1 MKRSWL
7 ISFLTLILMLVSCG
21 GTDRVEV
28 SRSVVDPTC
37 LTEGYTEH
45 TYSDGYVCRDTF
57 VDKIDHDYIDF
68 TIGEEKYV
76 YRSMCRFC
84 GKEKLEYIEEEIST
98 EVVINR
104 NRKKPVFTG
113 YDVIAVAM
121 IIERTPDDAI
131 RAIRR
136 AEKHGAYGFM
146 IYVSCLDFEY
156 RTLEHL
162 ERIMYSTDLPVLAI
176 AYSVSLFQPQSLSYD
191 DMVNL
196 LKLSVQAGA
205 CAVDLQAFTY
215 GDFATT
221 TQTLHDYRSYWEEK
235 GFDMSF
241 ANYNPKEVCAD
252 PAVLAKQKVVID
264 EIHALGAE
272 VLLSVHA
279 NVSLPAE
286 QTLALGKFIEAQG
299 VDVVKIVLGG
309 SSKETVVE
317 HLKAIIAM
325 DKEMKCKFSVH
336 GQSTLSR
343 LMGPMFGSYIAFCVD
358 EYTPVETNIQIDLE
372 TMVAILNSPEL
383 KGNN

>member
-1 MKRSWL
+1 MKKSWL
-7 ISFLTLILMLVSCG
+7 ISLLTFVLMLASCG
-21 GTDRVEV
+21 STNRVEV
-28 SRSVVDPTC
+28 SRCVVDPTC

-68 TIGEEKYV
+68 TIGEEEYV
-76 YRSMCRFC
+76 YRSMCRYC
-84 GKEKLEYIEEEIST
+84 GKERVEYIEEEIST
-98 EVVINR
+98 EVTIDR

-131 RAIRR
+131 RAIRK

-146 IYVSCLDFEY
+146 IYVSCLDWEY

-162 ERIMYSTDLPVLAI
+162 ERIMYCTDLPILAI
-176 AYSVSLFQPQSLSYD
+176 AYSVSLFQAQSLSYEYMAD
-191 DMVNL
+191 L

-205 CAVDLQAFTY
+205 CAVDMQAFLY
-215 GDFATT
+215 GDFANTT
-221 TQTLHDYRSYWEEK
+221 NTLHDYRSYWENK

-252 PAVLAKQKVVID
+252 PNVLAKQKVLID
-264 EIHALGAE
+264 DIHNLGAE
-272 VLLSVHA
+272 VLISVHA
-279 NVSLPAE
+279 NVAMPAE
-286 QTLALGKFIEAQG
+286 ETLALGKFIEAQG
-299 VDVVKIVLGG
+299 ADVVKIVLGG
-309 SSKETVVE
+309 SSKETVIQ
-317 HLKAIIAM
+317 HLKSCILM
-325 DKEMKCKFSVH
+325 EKEMSCKFSVH

-372 TMVAILNSPEL
+372 TMIAILNSPEL
-383 KGNN
+383 KGNS